1 MRILPLALLLLAATL
16 SGCAS
21 SMSECDPTTGDV
33 NIISKFNCRY
43 SGTYDQ
49 RVDAKQQTL
58 VHEQALNRE
67 FKAVLAAIE
76 QEKNQSNGSLK
87 SRQAS
92 ADQLNRSMDTLLTQ
106 LKQKAAG
113 QKKYQKQIGELQTS
127 MNQARQQQPS
137 QSVLDKQLQLENL
150 RSQVSS
156 LQQDLE
162 LK

>member
-1 MRILPLALLLLAATL
+1 MRILPPMLILLVATL

-21 SMSECDPTTGDV
+21 SMSDCDPTTGDV
-33 NIISKFNCRY
+33 SIVSKFNCRY

-49 RVDAKQQTL
+49 RVNVKQQTL
-58 VHEQALNRE
+58 THEQALNHE

-76 QEKNQSNGSLK
+76 QEKNQSNSSLK

-92 ADQLNRSMDTLLTQ
+92 ADQLNRSMNTLLTQ

-113 QKKYQKQIGELQTS
+113 QKKYQKQINDLQTS
-127 MNQARQQQPS
+127 LDQAQQQQPS
-137 QSVLDKQLQLENL
+137 QSVLDKQLQLEDL

-162 LK
+162 LN